1 MTDKRNRRWR
11 FYCMHRYFEINEN
24 GHNIRCKLY
33 YQDLKDIRRIVL
45 FAHGFGGHKDNGA
58 AEKFA
63 LRLLTKYK
71 GCAMVTFDLPGH
83 GDDVK
88 KSLHLDDCMIYIR
101 LVLDY
106 INQKF
111 QTDEIYSYATS
122 FGGYLTL
129 KYIHENGNPFKKIV
143 LRCPAVNVY
152 DVLTT
157 IIMSQADRERLEK
170 GKEVPV
176 GFDRKVLVGKSLLDE
191 MKENDIQ
198 QLEFIDYAEEIL
210 IIHGTE
216 DEIVPFDVVYDFAEN
231 NIIEFVPVEG
241 ADHRF
246 RNERKMDTA
255 IKCILDFYAL

>member
-1 MTDKRNRRWR
+1 
-11 FYCMHRYFEINEN
+11 MHRYFEINES

-33 YQDLKDIRRIVL
+33 YRDLKDIRRIVL

-63 LRLLTKYK
+63 LRLITKYK

-88 KSLHLDDCMIYIR
+88 KSFHLEDCMIYMR
-101 LVLDY
+101 LVLEY
-106 INQKF
+106 ICQKY
-111 QTDEIYSYATS
+111 QTNEIYSYAIS

-129 KYIHENGNPFKKIV
+129 KYINESGNPFKKIV

-152 DVLTT
+152 DVITT
-157 IIMSQADRERLEK
+157 IIMTSTDHERLKK

-176 GFDRKVLVGKSLLDE
+176 GFDRKVMVGKSLLEE
-191 MKENDIQ
+191 MQANDIRE
-198 QLEFIDYAEEIL
+198 LDFIDYAEDIL

-216 DEIVPFDVVYDFAEN
+216 DEIVRFDAVYDFAEN
-231 NIIEFVPVEG
+231 NLIEFVPVEG

-246 RNERKMDTA
+246 RNERKMETA
-255 IKCILDFYAL
+255 IKSILNFYDL

>member
-1 MTDKRNRRWR
+1 M
-11 FYCMHRYFEINEN
+11 YRYFEINES

-45 FAHGFGGHKDNGA
+45 FSHGFGGHKDNGA

-63 LRLLTKYK
+63 FRLITKYK

-88 KSLHLDDCMIYIR
+88 KNLHLDDCIIYMR

-106 INQKF
+106 LYQKY
-111 QTDEIYSYATS
+111 QTAEIYTYATS

-129 KYIHENGNPFKKIV
+129 KYIFENGNPFKKIV

-152 DVLTT
+152 DVLTER
-157 IIMSQADRERLEK
+157 IMSQADKERLEK

-176 GFDRKVLVGKSLLDE
+176 GFDRKVMIGKSLLED
-191 MKENDIQ
+191 MKFNDIQ
-198 QLEFIDYAEEIL
+198 QLDFFDYAEEIL

-216 DEIVPFDVVYDFAEN
+216 DEIVPFNVVYNFAEN
-231 NIIEFVPVEG
+231 NLIEFVPVEG

-246 RNERKMDTA
+246 RNERKMDLA
-255 IKCILDFYAL
+255 IKCILDFYNL